1 VIEHLDAP
9 PRALNLFFQALKP
22 GGLLFIGAPNPNS
35 FTGWVT
41 RLTPHWF
48 HVWYYQI
55 VLGRKSAGQPGHGP
69 FRTVFHPVVAP
80 PALVKYCRE
89 LGFNVLYFKEY
100 QGDLLRQLGERRP
113 LLGKLLKAVIG
124 IANAFTLWRK
134 DLKNGDFHI
143 LLQKSLIATG
153 DTYVPTTEKQAAARP
168 GG

>member
-1 VIEHLDAP
+1 M
-9 PRALNLFFQALKP
+9 
-22 GGLLFIGAPNPNS
+22 
-35 FTGWVT
+35 
-41 RLTPHWF
+41 
-48 HVWYYQI
+48 
-55 VLGRKSAGQPGHGP
+55 
-69 FRTVFHPVVAP
+69 
-80 PALVKYCRE
+80 KYCRE
-89 LGFNVLYFKEY
+89 LGFNVLYFREY

-113 LLGKLLKAVIG
+113 LLRDLLTAVIG